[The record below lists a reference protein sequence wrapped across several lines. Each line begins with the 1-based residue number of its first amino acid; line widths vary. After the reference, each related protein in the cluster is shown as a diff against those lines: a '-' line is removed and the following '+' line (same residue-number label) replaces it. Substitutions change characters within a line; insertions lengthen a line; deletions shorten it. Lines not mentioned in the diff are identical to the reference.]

1 MTSKGRLKKVIGQ
14 ASSTNEGVV
23 STTDYSLFAMNG
35 SLSVS
40 DDLPG
45 EVHIDSTTTN
55 STPVI
60 LEQGSGISLTA
71 RIEDNA
77 VVVTSLAPV
86 ITSGDG
92 APSSTPGKIGDI
104 YVDTTNHKLYF
115 AEGSDSSADWI
126 LAN

>member
-45 EVHIDSTTTN
+45 EVHIDSTTAN
-55 STPVI
+55 STPVV

-71 RIEDNA
+71 RVEDNA

-92 APSSTPGKIGDI
+92 APITTPGKIGDL
-104 YVDTTNHKLYF
+104 YVDVTNHKLYF
-115 AEGSDSSADWI
+115 ADGSTNSSNWV